1 MSAQLIKVNG
11 EVVDVLTPVKL
22 KDGQNFV
29 GGLVEIVRVVVGPRD
44 AQMLVNEEALIHNLK
59 YNPVAS
65 GIAHLEIYGDVLILS
80 DEHQWD

>member
-11 EVVDVLTPVKL
+11 DVVDVLTPVKL
-22 KDGQNFV
+22 KDGQGFV
-29 GGLVEIVRVVVGPRD
+29 GGPVEIVRVVIGPRD
-44 AQMLVNEEALIHNLK
+44 GQMLVNEEGLIHNLR

-65 GIAHLEIYGDVLILS
+65 GVAGQQIYGDVLVLT